1 MLSAAWDAVMVVVPA
16 ATAVRVAV
24 EIVATPVTEEV

>member
-1 MLSAAWDAVMVVVPA
+1 LLSSAWDAVMVVLPA

-24 EIVATPVTEEV
+24 EIVATPVLEEV